1 MRVRIP
7 RIWNESVTALHRDI
21 FPSLSKQ
28 TYPFSTNHSSII
40 LCLFFLRFF
49 SLFLSDEGPM
59 LETLDYTI
67 RIGSTPTILYFD
79 LYYVWSFTWLPW
91 TCILP
96 ISFSIL
102 DTASILW
109 LAGSEFGL
117 FYFYIRHGRH
127 LAGNILRNQKST
139 FAFAKIW
146 KAKIQPKRNAIDY
159 VHTVSF
165 SLPFYIVL
173 RPQGI
178 RKQMKTLRKRHRVH
192 IASDVTRED
201 KTSKMRS
208 IFQRFSSLP
217 LEHRISRK
225 LINNRILRLCRP
237 K

>member
-1 MRVRIP
+1 MI
-7 RIWNESVTALHRDI
+7 L

-28 TYPFSTNHSSII
+28 TYPFSSNHSSII

-49 SLFLSDEGPM
+49 SFSLW
-59 LETLDYTI
+59 
-67 RIGSTPTILYFD
+67 RRANARNVR
-79 LYYVWSFTWLPW
+79 LYYPYWQYTDHFIFWF
-91 TCILP
+91 ILCLILHLVAVNLYP
-96 ISFSIL
+96 TDILLVFSIL
-102 DTASILW
+102 DTASIIW

-117 FYFYIRHGRH
+117 FFFYIRHGRH

-192 IASDVTRED
+192 IASDVPRED

-217 LEHRISRK
+217 PEHRISRK